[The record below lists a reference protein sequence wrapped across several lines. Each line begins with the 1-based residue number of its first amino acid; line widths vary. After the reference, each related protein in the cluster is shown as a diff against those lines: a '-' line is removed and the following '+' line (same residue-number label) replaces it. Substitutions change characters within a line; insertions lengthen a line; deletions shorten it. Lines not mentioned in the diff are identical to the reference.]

1 MKFYLETS
9 EQVLNDLHSS
19 AQGLTTAE
27 AEERLTRN
35 GKNKLQE
42 AKRDSLVKKFFS
54 SLMDPMILML
64 LGAAAIQAIVTVIE
78 SGGQPS
84 FREFADVI
92 VILSVV
98 LLNTVLSLVQE
109 GKAESAM
116 DALKEMTAAT
126 SKVLRDGR
134 QILLKSEDLVIGD
147 VVVLE
152 AGDAGRSLP

>member
-42 AKRDSLVKKFFS
+42 AKRDSLVKKVFS

-98 LLNTVLSLVQE
+98 LLNTVLSLVR
-109 GKAESAM
+109 KA
-116 DALKEMTAAT
+116 K
-126 SKVLRDGR
+126 RN
-134 QILLKSEDLVIGD
+134 
-147 VVVLE
+147 
-152 AGDAGRSLP
+152 LPWMP